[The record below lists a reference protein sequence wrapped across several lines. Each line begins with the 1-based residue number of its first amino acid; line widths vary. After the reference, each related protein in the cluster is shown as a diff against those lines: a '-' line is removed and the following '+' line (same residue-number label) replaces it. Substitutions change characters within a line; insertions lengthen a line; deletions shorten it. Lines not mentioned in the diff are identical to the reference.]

1 MCFQLHLK
9 KPLLSRNWMESFLL
23 STLNQ
28 NGLLKSFGIRMAP
41 FLLPQQ
47 HQMVH
52 HNFNLFSI
60 KMYNWYLWTDGNSK
74 LFSKVRIR
82 DILRISPG
90 PKMARI
96 SLHQGRTA
104 KSISGRQKIK
114 PSSPRTT
121 LSHLSLFFSFL
132 FSLWFLRAKTPG
144 IQRGSVSVASNH
156 QQPLLHNIPR
166 SALSLERMPSCRS
179 STVLRLCEKGSR

>member
-1 MCFQLHLK
+1 MDLSMCFQLHLK
-9 KPLLSRNWMESFLL
+9 KPLLSRNWMESSLL

-28 NGLLKSFGIRMAP
+28 NGLPKSFGIPMAQ

-47 HQMVH
+47 PQMVH

-90 PKMARI
+90 PRM
-96 SLHQGRTA
+96 GRTSPLQVQTA

-121 LSHLSLFFSFL
+121 LSLFFY
-132 FSLWFLRAKTPG
+132 WFLREKTPG
-144 IQRGSVSVASNH
+144 IQRGSISMASNH
-156 QQPLLHNIPR
+156 QHPLLHDIPR
-166 SALSLERMPSCRS
+166 PALPLEGMPSSRS
-179 STVLRLCEKGSR
+179 PTVLWLCEKGSC